1 MCRPPTPAPLPKSRQ
16 NSTACWP
23 GFGEG
28 LTGRELDAVKPGPSK
43 YAVPTSW
50 ADRSCAAQAPSSPA
64 GISAPGRADVL
75 VLDRFTPSTSFE
87 LSDYRRW
94 LQDARAF
101 ARHGTPV
108 WSTVPTEPALNLV
121 SQIDALSAK
130 PVSILAGTEQTRLV
144 AYTALGSGA
153 GR

>member
-1 MCRPPTPAPLPKSRQ
+1 M
-16 NSTACWP
+16 
-23 GFGEG
+23 
-28 LTGRELDAVKPGPSK
+28 
-43 YAVPTSW
+43 
-50 ADRSCAAQAPSSPA
+50 
-64 GISAPGRADVL
+64 L

-94 LQDARAF
+94 LRERPRF

-121 SQIDALSAK
+121 SQINALSAK

-144 AYTALGSGA
+144 AYTALGSA
-153 GR
+153 RGR